1 MPGRS
6 CPTLFSRLALI
17 IGVLQKMTFSA
28 TLSLKDENLHK
39 LSSKQNIILECFSK
53 QSADYL
59 GQTHHLL
66 YLPVVSKILFTEK
79 SQNMGNQTAEKTF

>member
-6 CPTLFSRLALI
+6 YPTLFSRLALI

-79 SQNMGNQTAEKTF
+79 SQNMANQTAEKTF

>member
-1 MPGRS
+1 
-6 CPTLFSRLALI
+6 
-17 IGVLQKMTFSA
+17 MTFSA

-53 QSADYL
+53 LSADYL

-79 SQNMGNQTAEKTF
+79 SQNMANQTAEKTF